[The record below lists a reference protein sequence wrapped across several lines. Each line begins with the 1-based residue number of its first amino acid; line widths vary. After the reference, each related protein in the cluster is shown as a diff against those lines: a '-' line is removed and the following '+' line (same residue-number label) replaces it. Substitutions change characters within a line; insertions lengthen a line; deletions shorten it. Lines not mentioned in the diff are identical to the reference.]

1 MKRIVVVLTFV
12 VFPFFLLAAQN
23 AEMSVE
29 ESYLQESVENM
40 IIREQSRADSR
51 EMKMVALAYIGD
63 AIGRGNTSN
72 EVRQA
77 LEYLG
82 LEGVLNRGREN
93 GRLVNNF
100 PDVRREAVKYLG
112 QMGTAEAKETLLKIV
127 YYDNE
132 PMVLQEA
139 VKSLADIGND
149 DGGKTIS
156 TITWILQKFD
166 NTNPDNLLALSAIDA
181 LEKLGAIGGGLKDTN
196 AIQMLIRI
204 AEGPYIKP
212 VQQRAKQVIMNLR
225 KYNAQS
231 QQDQNQNK
239 SGSNTST
246 NR

>member
-1 MKRIVVVLTFV
+1 MKHIVVLAVALTVL
-12 VFPFFLLAAQN
+12 FPLAAQD

-51 EMKMVALAYIGD
+51 EMKLIALAYIGD
-63 AIGRGNTSN
+63 AISRGNTSN
-72 EVRQA
+72 EVREA

-112 QMGTAEAKETLLKIV
+112 QMGTVEARDALLKII

-132 PMVLQEA
+132 TMVLQEA
-139 VKSLADIGND
+139 VKSLADINVENGDNA
-149 DGGKTIS
+149 KTIS
-156 TITWILQKFD
+156 TIAWIVQKFD
-166 NTNPDNLLALSAIDA
+166 NTNPDNLLALSAVEA
-181 LEKLGAIGGGLKDTN
+181 FEKLGASGGGLKDPN

-204 AEGPYIKP
+204 AEGPYVRP
-212 VQQRAKQVIMNLR
+212 VQDRAKAALSNIRLNQ
-225 KYNAQS
+225 AQAAR
-231 QQDQNQNK
+231 QQQQQ
-239 SGSNTST
+239 
-246 NR
+246 RQQQ

>member
-1 MKRIVVVLTFV
+1 MKRSVVVFALAV
-12 VFPFFLLAAQN
+12 IPLFLLTAQN
-23 AEMSVE
+23 TEMSVE

-40 IIREQSRADSR
+40 IIREQSRGDSR
-51 EMKMVALAYIGD
+51 EMKMIALTYIGD
-63 AIGRGNTSN
+63 AISRGNTGN

-112 QMGTAEAKETLLKIV
+112 QMGTVEAKDTLLKII

-149 DGGKTIS
+149 DDGKTVS
-156 TITWILQKFD
+156 TIAWILQKFD
-166 NTNPDNLLALSAIDA
+166 NTNPDNLLALSAIEA
-181 LEKLGAIGGGLKDTN
+181 FEKLGANSGGLKDPN

-204 AEGPYIKP
+204 AEGPYIRP
-212 VQQRAKQVIMNLR
+212 VQDRAKAALGKIRLNQ
-225 KYNAQS
+225 AQS
-231 QQDQNQNK
+231 SKQQQRQQ
-239 SGSNTST
+239 
-246 NR
+246 